1 MARTDGRMAR
11 TDDQRARIDR
21 ASPGRDTAAIQ
32 DDRAAR
38 DMLTA
43 MPASPGTAAPGPLV
57 VVSGDEDLLVS
68 RAVREVVDAAR
79 ANDPDVEVVDRA
91 AGELTDSDLVD
102 LASTSMFGGLRVVVV
117 RGAQDL
123 SEELRDALT
132 SYVARPVA
140 DVVLVVVHSGV
151 VKNRKLVDAMR
162 SAGARVVP
170 AAKVTR
176 PAQRLE
182 FVVGEVRRRGGRIS
196 DGAAR
201 ALLDAVGGDL
211 RELAAVV
218 DQLVGDTE
226 GPIDERAVAVFH
238 RGRAEAT
245 GFAVADAVVAG
256 DVGEALTLLRQS
268 LAAGTAPV
276 LVTSAVA
283 GSLRDLAKV
292 AGAGGGSK
300 WDLARDLG
308 MPDWKVEKAQRAAR
322 AWSDDGLATALQ
334 AAAVADAGVKGAAV
348 DPVYALERL
357 VRDVAVARRRSAE
370 ARRGAGRR

>member
-1 MARTDGRMAR
+1 
-11 TDDQRARIDR
+11 
-21 ASPGRDTAAIQ
+21 
-32 DDRAAR
+32 
-38 DMLTA
+38 MLTV
-43 MPASPGTAAPGPLV
+43 MPASPGPLV

-79 ANDPDVEVVDRA
+79 ATDPEVEVVDRGP
-91 AGELTDSDLVD
+91 GELTDSDLVD
-102 LASTSMFGGLRVVVV
+102 LAATSMFGGLRVVVV

-123 SEELRDALT
+123 AEELRDALI
-132 SYVARPVA
+132 SYVSRPVS
-140 DVVLVVVHSGV
+140 DVILVVVHSGV
-151 VKNRKLVDAMR
+151 VKNRKLVDAMKA
-162 SAGARVVP
+162 AGARVVG

-226 GPIDERAVAVFH
+226 GPIDERAVAEFH

-245 GFAVADAVVAG
+245 GFAVADAVVGG
-256 DVGEALTLLRQS
+256 DLGEALTLLRQS

-283 GSLRDLAKV
+283 GSLRDLARV

-300 WDLARDLG
+300 WDLARELG
-308 MPDWKVEKAQRAAR
+308 MPDWKVEKAQRAVR
-322 AWSDDGLATALQ
+322 AWNDVGLATALR
-334 AAAVADAGVKGAAV
+334 AAATADAGVKGAAA

-357 VRDVAVARRRSAE
+357 VRDVVAARRLAAE